1 MGFMGGVYGGFW
13 GLPWLRDPSGAQ
25 AAPGA
30 PAPPAVAARTLLS
43 SSCWPKKGWKRRNL
57 PCRYLASRKRRRE
70 AAAARGEMDS
80 LGGRLEAQKLLDV
93 ELSSTWKS
101 CREREIMGVN

>member
-1 MGFMGGVYGGFW
+1 MAPRPQRGSGGPRGF
-13 GLPWLRDPSGAQ
+13 
-25 AAPGA
+25 
-30 PAPPAVAARTLLS
+30 APPAVAARTLLS

-70 AAAARGEMDS
+70 AAAASGEMDS

-101 CREREIMGVN
+101 CREPELMGVN

>member
-1 MGFMGGVYGGFW
+1 MWGPFGVSLGVSLGSATPA
-13 GLPWLRDPSGAQ
+13 GLRRPQGLRR
-25 AAPGA
+25 
-30 PAPPAVAARTLLS
+30 RTLLS

-70 AAAARGEMDS
+70 AAAASGEMDS